1 MKKPNK
7 FTVYITD
14 PEGIR
19 IVEETTFLNTTYYL
33 LLEQKGYSIQI
44 WEDTR
49 YKARE
54 RLYRIVTGKKKS
66 VYNGF
71 SGAILNF

>member
-54 RLYRIVTGKKKS
+54 RLYRIMTGKKKS
-66 VYNGF
+66 VYSGF